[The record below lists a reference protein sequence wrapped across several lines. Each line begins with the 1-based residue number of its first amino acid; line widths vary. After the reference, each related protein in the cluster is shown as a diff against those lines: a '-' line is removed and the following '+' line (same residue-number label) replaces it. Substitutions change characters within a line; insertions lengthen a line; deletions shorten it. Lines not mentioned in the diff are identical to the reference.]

1 MKEVF
6 KNLKEYKVQ
15 SILAPLFKLLEAFFD
30 LLVPLVVAKIIDV
43 GIVNEDKPY
52 IIKNVI
58 IMLIIAATG
67 LLVSILAQYF
77 AAVASVGCVTKMR
90 QKLFDHIQSLSEK
103 AYDKAG
109 SSTLI
114 TRMTS
119 DIQQVQNGVN
129 MSLRLLLRSPMI
141 VIGSMVMAFTIDV
154 KCALVFAV
162 AIPILAVVV
171 YGIMIIS
178 IPLYRKV
185 QSALDSLLDSTRE
198 NLLGVRVIRA
208 FSQEKRE
215 VFEFDQKNKDLTH
228 LNEFVGRL
236 SALLNPL
243 TFVLINIAT
252 IVLIYVGALQVNSGV
267 IKQGEIV
274 ALYNYMAQMIVE
286 LVKLASLIILI
297 NKSIASADRVQSVM
311 EMESGMEFP
320 EEYGVNGTTSSDSN
334 SKIASLSEADG
345 DNSAD
350 GISSV
355 DKNNSDKDIGFNF
368 DKNIPAVEFRNV
380 SLTYEEG
387 AEPAIEN
394 ISFTAMPGDTIGIIG
409 GTGSG
414 KSSLVNLIPRFYDCD
429 ESDVSDVPG
438 SDSKNHHDSITDEV
452 NSSENSERGNIAS
465 SGVFVFGKNVKDYP
479 KGSLISH
486 IGVVPQKA
494 MLFSGTIRSNLMWG
508 NEEATDDDLWNAI
521 KTAQA
526 YDVVS
531 KKDGQLDS
539 VVEQNGKNFSGG
551 QKQRLTI
558 ARALVKKPDI
568 LIMDDSASALDFA
581 TDAAL
586 RKAINDLPGNMT
598 VFIVSQRASSIRN
611 ADKILVLDD
620 GKLAGVGKHDE
631 LLKNNAVYQEI
642 YYSQFPEERPKR
654 IAREQSDSPVGKN
667 YFSNSE
673 DAFAKSEMT
682 FSNKIA
688 GGDAV

>member
-6 KNLKEYKVQ
+6 KNLSEFKVQ

-43 GIVNEDKPY
+43 GIANNDHSY
-52 IIKNVI
+52 IFQHVL
-58 IMLIIAATG
+58 IMLLLAAAG
-67 LLVSILAQYF
+67 LTVSILAQYF
-77 AAVASVGCVTKMR
+77 AAVASVGCVSKMR

-103 AYDKAG
+103 IYDQIG

-119 DIQQVQNGVN
+119 DMQQIQNGVN

-141 VIGSMVMAFTIDV
+141 VIGSMIMAFTIDV

-162 AIPILAVVV
+162 AIPVLSVVV
-171 YGIMIIS
+171 YGIMVIS
-178 IPLYRKV
+178 IPLFRKV

-198 NLLGVRVIRA
+198 NLTGVRVIRA
-208 FSQEKRE
+208 FSREKSE
-215 VFEFDQKNKDLTH
+215 VSEFDQKNKDLTH

-236 SALLNPL
+236 SALLNPA

-252 IVLIYVGALQVNSGV
+252 IVLINVGAIQVNLGI

-297 NKSIASADRVQSVM
+297 NKSIASAERVQSVL
-311 EMESGMEFP
+311 EMEPGMDFP
-320 EEYGVNGTTSSDSN
+320 KEYVEKTGAKADESSLDANESATNADIVN
-334 SKIASLSEADG
+334 SE
-345 DNSAD
+345 S
-350 GISSV
+350 SSV
-355 DKNNSDKDIGFNF
+355 
-368 DKNIPAVEFRNV
+368 PVVEFKNV

-387 AEPAIEN
+387 AAPAIEN

-429 ESDVSDVPG
+429 AATKTDDATGIGTASNIDNTPQTGSGSEADKASQADVASNTVA
-438 SDSKNHHDSITDEV
+438 
-452 NSSENSERGNIAS
+452 SSSN

-479 KGSLISH
+479 KGQLISH

-494 MLFSGTIRSNLMWG
+494 MLFAGTIRDNLKWG
-508 NEEATDDDLWNAI
+508 NEDATDEGLWSAI

-531 KKDGQLDS
+531 NKDGQLDCK
-539 VVEQNGKNFSGG
+539 VEQNGKNFSGG

-558 ARALVKKPDI
+558 ARALAKNPEI

-586 RKAINDLPGNMT
+586 RKAINALPGNMT

-620 GKLAGVGKHDE
+620 GKLAGIGKHDE
-631 LLKNNAVYQEI
+631 LLKENEVYQEI
-642 YYSQFPEERPKR
+642 YYSQFPEEKPKDLSLKQPGSSV
-654 IAREQSDSPVGKN
+654 QSNDAMSS
-667 YFSNSE
+667 SNI
-673 DAFAKSEMT
+673 
-682 FSNKIA
+682 NLA

>member
-6 KNLKEYKVQ
+6 KNLSEFKVQ

-43 GIVNEDKPY
+43 GIANNDHSY
-52 IIKNVI
+52 IIQHVL
-58 IMLIIAATG
+58 IMLLLAAAG
-67 LLVSILAQYF
+67 LTVSILAQYF
-77 AAVASVGCVTKMR
+77 AAVASVGCVSKMR

-103 AYDKAG
+103 IYDQIG

-119 DIQQVQNGVN
+119 DMQQIQNGVN

-141 VIGSMVMAFTIDV
+141 VIGSMIMAFTIDV

-162 AIPILAVVV
+162 AIPVLSVVV
-171 YGIMIIS
+171 YGIMVIS
-178 IPLYRKV
+178 IPLFRKV

-198 NLLGVRVIRA
+198 NLTGVRVIRA
-208 FSQEKRE
+208 FSREKSE
-215 VFEFDQKNKDLTH
+215 VSEFDQKNKDLTH

-236 SALLNPL
+236 SALLNPA

-252 IVLIYVGALQVNSGV
+252 IVLINVGAIQVNLGI

-297 NKSIASADRVQSVM
+297 NKSIASAERVQSVL
-311 EMESGMEFP
+311 EMEPGMDFP
-320 EEYGVNGTTSSDSN
+320 KEYVEKTGAKADESSLDANESATNADIVN
-334 SKIASLSEADG
+334 SE
-345 DNSAD
+345 S
-350 GISSV
+350 SSV
-355 DKNNSDKDIGFNF
+355 
-368 DKNIPAVEFRNV
+368 PVVEFKNV

-387 AEPAIEN
+387 AAPAIEN

-429 ESDVSDVPG
+429 AATKTDDATGIGTASNIDNTPQTGSGSEADKASQADVASNTVA
-438 SDSKNHHDSITDEV
+438 
-452 NSSENSERGNIAS
+452 SSSN

-479 KGSLISH
+479 KGQLISH

-494 MLFSGTIRSNLMWG
+494 MLFVGTIRDNLKWG
-508 NEEATDDDLWNAI
+508 NEEATDEDLWSAI

-531 KKDGQLDS
+531 NKDGQLDCK
-539 VVEQNGKNFSGG
+539 VEQNGKNFSGG

-558 ARALVKKPDI
+558 ARALAKNPEI

-586 RKAINDLPGNMT
+586 RKAINALPGNMT

-620 GKLAGVGKHDE
+620 GKLAGIGKHDE
-631 LLKNNAVYQEI
+631 LLKENEVYQEI
-642 YYSQFPEERPKR
+642 YYSQFPEEKPKDLSLKQPGSSV
-654 IAREQSDSPVGKN
+654 QSNDAMSS
-667 YFSNSE
+667 SNI
-673 DAFAKSEMT
+673 
-682 FSNKIA
+682 NLA

>member
-1 MKEVF
+1 MREVF
-6 KNLKEYKVQ
+6 KNLKEYKIQ

-58 IMLIIAATG
+58 IMLLLAAAG
-67 LLVSILAQYF
+67 LAVSILAQYF

-103 AYDKAG
+103 VYDKAG

-119 DIQQVQNGVN
+119 DMQQIQNGVN

-171 YGIMIIS
+171 YGIMIVS

-198 NLLGVRVIRA
+198 NLTGVRVIRA

-215 VFEFDQKNKDLTH
+215 VSEFDQKNKDLTH

-252 IVLIYVGALQVNSGV
+252 IVLIYVGALQVNLGV

-320 EEYGVNGTTSSDSN
+320 EEYGVNGTASSGSN
-334 SKIASLSEADG
+334 SEKTSLSAENEENVIG
-345 DNSAD
+345 DSTFNID
-350 GISSV
+350 
-355 DKNNSDKDIGFNF
+355 NNT
-368 DKNIPAVEFRNV
+368 PAVEFKNV
-380 SLTYEEG
+380 SLTYEDG
-387 AEPAIEN
+387 AEPAIEH

-414 KSSLVNLIPRFYDCD
+414 KSSVVNLIPRFYDCD
-429 ESDVSDVPG
+429 ENEGAAGES
-438 SDSKNHHDSITDEV
+438 
-452 NSSENSERGNIAS
+452 NSSVENGRSPVENENESADA

-494 MLFSGTIRSNLMWG
+494 MLFSGTIRSNLLWG
-508 NEEATDDDLWNAI
+508 NEDASDDDLWDAI

-586 RKAINDLPGNMT
+586 RKAINELPGNMT

-620 GKLAGVGKHDE
+620 GKLVGLGTHDE
-631 LLKNNAVYQEI
+631 LLQNNAVYQEI
-642 YYSQFPEERPKR
+642 YYSQFPEERPKTKT
-654 IAREQSDSPVGKN
+654 AKQSKHTDEVV
-667 YFSNSE
+667 
-673 DAFAKSEMT
+673 A
-682 FSNKIA
+682 FSNKVT
-688 GGDAV
+688 GGDAI

>member
-58 IMLIIAATG
+58 IMLLLAAAG
-67 LLVSILAQYF
+67 LTVSILAQYF
-77 AAVASVGCVTKMR
+77 AAYASVGCVTKMR
-90 QKLFDHIQSLSEK
+90 QKLFDHIESLSEK
-103 AYDKAG
+103 VYDKIG

-119 DIQQVQNGVN
+119 DMQQIQNGIN
-129 MSLRLLLRSPMI
+129 MALRLLLRSPMI

-154 KCALVFAV
+154 KCALVFTV

-171 YGIMIIS
+171 YGIMIVS

-198 NLLGVRVIRA
+198 NLTGVRVIRA
-208 FSQEKRE
+208 FSRE
-215 VFEFDQKNKDLTH
+215 NAEVTEFDQKNKDLTH

-236 SALLNPL
+236 SAALNPA

-252 IVLIYVGALQVNSGV
+252 IVLIQTGAMQVNLGI
-267 IKQGEIV
+267 IKQGEVV

-297 NKSIASADRVQSVM
+297 NKSIACADRVETVM
-311 EMESGMEFP
+311 KMESGMEFP
-320 EEYGVNGTTSSDSN
+320 EEYSEKATDLSA
-334 SKIASLSEADG
+334 SKEALE
-345 DNSAD
+345 SA
-350 GISSV
+350 
-355 DKNNSDKDIGFNF
+355 K
-368 DKNIPAVEFRNV
+368 AVEFKNV

-387 AEPAIEN
+387 GEPAISN
-394 ISFTAMPGDTIGIIG
+394 ISFTAMMGDTIGIIG

-429 ESDVSDVPG
+429 EADTSAKFDSEENKPKDTDIEKNNSAKDSARDG
-438 SDSKNHHDSITDEV
+438 SM
-452 NSSENSERGNIAS
+452 S
-465 SGVFVFGKNVKDYP
+465 SGVFVFGKNVKDYK
-479 KGSLISH
+479 KGELISH

-494 MLFSGTIRSNLMWG
+494 MLFAGTIRDNLKWG
-508 NEEATDDDLWNAI
+508 NEDAKDIELWDAI
-521 KTAQA
+521 KAAQA
-526 YDVVS
+526 FDVVS
-531 KKDGQLDS
+531 NKEGKLDYK
-539 VVEQNGKNFSGG
+539 VEQNGKNFSGG

-558 ARALVKKPDI
+558 ARALVKKPEI

-581 TDAAL
+581 TDLAL

-620 GKLAGVGKHDE
+620 GKLSGIGTHEE
-631 LLKNNAVYQEI
+631 LLKENSVYQEI
-642 YYSQFPEERPKR
+642 YYSQFPEEKPSKFTEKGEVRTLESQKS
-654 IAREQSDSPVGKN
+654 AS
-667 YFSNSE
+667 SNESK
-673 DAFAKSEMT
+673 DAKSND
-682 FSNKIA
+682 SNEAKKINNTEILEGSA
-688 GGDAV
+688 S